1 MNMTRRRVT
10 ERWGVP
16 FWELLKDFADQGLSR
31 FDTARALG
39 YRPDSFC
46 TLLSAHPRKDP
57 FESSNKPLAYLRD
70 TGETF
75 GEAGERMAAA
85 GMTVT
90 EAALAIGYSCP
101 SGLRYAMRTRGISV
115 DFRRPARKRKNPS
128 AGRGPNITKG
138 WPTWERVYAIAAL
151 PVRVDIGKQVT
162 PCCSQS

>member
-1 MNMTRRRVT
+1 MNMTRQRVA
-10 ERWGVP
+10 ERWGLP

-57 FESSNKPLAYLRD
+57 FEPSNKPLAYLLD

-75 GEAGERMAAA
+75 GEAVERMAAA

-90 EAALAIGYSCP
+90 EVALAIGYSCP
-101 SGLRYAMRTRGISV
+101 SGLRHAMRARDIV
-115 DFRRPARKRKNPS
+115 VEFRRPSRKPRRTVE
-128 AGRGPNITKG
+128 RGPNMQKG
-138 WPTWERVYAIAAL
+138 WPTWEQVYAMGRKHG
-151 PVRVDIGKQVT
+151 PV
-162 PCCSQS
+162 

>member
-10 ERWGVP
+10 ERWGLP

-57 FESSNKPLAYLRD
+57 FEPSNKPLAYLRD

-75 GEAGERMAAA
+75 GEAVERMAAA

-101 SGLRYAMRTRGISV
+101 SGLRHAMRARGIVVEFQRPVRKPKVKSV
-115 DFRRPARKRKNPS
+115 
-128 AGRGPNITKG
+128 RGPNITTG
-138 WPTWERVYAIAAL
+138 WPTWNQVYAMG
-151 PVRVDIGKQVT
+151 RNK
-162 PCCSQS
+162 